1 VSLREELLD
10 PWGAVVAGTAGGVVW
25 ALGTHPLWGLG
36 VGAAVYAAKTVTGL
50 LTDRRRRAPAALPPA
65 GPPPPPGSPAARWVS
80 RSDGAVRELDRLVRG
95 ADAETAARLG
105 DVVEGA
111 TGARTAVARIGSR
124 VTAVETALA
133 RMNPGHLEQERA
145 RLEAQLSSLPDGSA
159 RAEHARA
166 VKALG
171 EQVAVSRRL
180 AGVRDALLAR
190 AQSTTLGLEG
200 LVARVAEVLVMSEDI
215 GAVEPS
221 DWRVRQLSDDLEAL
235 RSGLAEAE
243 ALTRGPLDPDSG

>member
-1 VSLREELLD
+1 VSLRDELRD
-10 PWGAVVAGTAGGVVW
+10 PWGAVVAGTAGGAAW
-25 ALGTHPLWGLG
+25 AVGTHPLVALG
-36 VGAAVYAAKTVTGL
+36 VGAAVYAAKTVTGV
-50 LTDRRRRAPAALPPA
+50 LTERRRRGPAALPPA
-65 GPPPPPGSPAARWVS
+65 GPRPPAGSPAARWVA
-80 RSDGAVRELDRLVRG
+80 RSDAAVRELDRLIRG

-111 TGARTAVARIGSR
+111 SGASTAVARLASR
-124 VTAVETALA
+124 VTAVDAALA
-133 RMNPGHLEQERA
+133 RMNPRHLEKERS
-145 RLEAQLSSLPDGSA
+145 RLEAQLATLPDGSA

-166 VKALG
+166 VKALA

-200 LVARVAEVLVMSEDI
+200 LVARVAEVLVMSEDV

-221 DWRVRQLSDDLEAL
+221 DWRLRQLSDDLEAL
-235 RSGLAEAE
+235 RSGLAEAD
-243 ALTRGPLDPDSG
+243 ALTRGPLDPDSD

>member
-1 VSLREELLD
+1 VSLREELRD

-25 ALGTHPLWGLG
+25 ALPGTNLLLALG
-36 VGAAVYAAKTVTGL
+36 VGAAVYGAKTVAGL
-50 LTDRRRRAPAALPPA
+50 ITNRRPERAALPSA
-65 GPPPPPGSPAARWVS
+65 GPPPPPGSPAAGWVT
-80 RSDGAVRELDRLVRG
+80 RADAAVRELDRLVAG
-95 ADAETAARLG
+95 ADAETGARLG

-111 TGARTAVARIGSR
+111 TGARTAVGRLASR
-124 VTAVETALA
+124 VTAVEAALG
-133 RMNPGHLEQERA
+133 RMDPRRLEAERS
-145 RLEAQLSSLPDGSA
+145 RLEAQLSSLPEGSA

-171 EQVAVSRRL
+171 EQVAVGRRL
-180 AGVRDALLAR
+180 AGVREALLAR

-200 LVARVAEVLVMSEDI
+200 LVARVAEVLVMSEEV

-235 RSGLAEAE
+235 RTGLAEAE